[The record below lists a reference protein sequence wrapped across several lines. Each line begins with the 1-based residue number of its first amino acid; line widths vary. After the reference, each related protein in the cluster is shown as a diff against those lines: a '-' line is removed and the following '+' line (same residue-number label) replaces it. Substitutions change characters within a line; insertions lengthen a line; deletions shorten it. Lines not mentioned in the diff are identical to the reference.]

1 MKNMKNNVMKTT
13 SVLAWALMSCSIAF
27 SQQQKQPQVFKV
39 IPEFP
44 KEQDTVELVYDA
56 RTTVLKDAK
65 DISAQLTGYTDF
77 KWTTTDLK
85 FTKNDSVWT
94 AKYILPAHLGLMNL
108 VFKSDT
114 LVDKGGEQTYS
125 YILSAND
132 KRQMSGG
139 MLGWGMLRTPH
150 IVAGVPYVVDS
161 TSYKTDEIL
170 LMWVK
175 YELQY
180 HPENRFRVL
189 YAAASA
195 LKHMNTPESLTK
207 LNKELNTLEQ
217 IPDIREEDLLEIY
230 RVYKD
235 LLKDST
241 KAEAIQQKIVAQ
253 FPNGQYVKDQQ
264 RLADFNLIQKA
275 KTDDERLK
283 AATDFI
289 DKHPYQEAEVAFNE
303 ANRISYISA
312 YWIISVYTSMKKDLA
327 NYSKYMSKIAP
338 YEALSNV
345 IYRSLDV
352 PYISQKSM
360 GPTEILPYARVIMER
375 LNYYK
380 DNFQGDKYATL
391 YYANAPLFAKILVD
405 NKLYDEAFVYA
416 AAAQS
421 AASYKNADLN
431 DTYVRVL
438 EGQGKAKELQM
449 ALEKSYAMNQSSTY
463 MLELMKKNYST
474 KNKSDRGYEQY
485 LAGLKNADKGKELK
499 EKVQKLLIN
508 KDIADFELLD
518 QHGKK
523 VRLSAQ
529 KGKIVVLDFWA
540 SWCAPCKGAFPGM
553 KLAVDHFKNDPNVAF
568 YFINTQE
575 RKSDM
580 KEYVTNYMKE
590 NNYPFTVLLDADSK
604 ASKAAGV
611 GPIPHKMVVGPNGKL
626 RFSEV
631 GYMGSTSELA
641 DEIIEM
647 VNVLKAGK

>member
-1 MKNMKNNVMKTT
+1 MKNCMIKTT
-13 SVLAWALMSCSIAF
+13 AVLAWTLLCCTAASA
-27 SQQQKQPQVFKV
+27 QQQKQPQVFKV

-44 KEQDTVELVYDA
+44 KQQDTVQLVYDA
-56 RTTVLKDAK
+56 RNTLLKDAK
-65 DISAQLTGYTDF
+65 DISAQLTGYNDF

-94 AKYILPAHLGLMNL
+94 AKYVLPAHLALMNL

-132 KRQMSGG
+132 KCQMSGG
-139 MLGWGMLRTPH
+139 MVGWGMLRTPH
-150 IVAGVPYVVDS
+150 IVAGVPYVVD
-161 TSYKTDEIL
+161 TVAYKSNEIL

-195 LKHMNTPESLTK
+195 LKHMNTPESLAK
-207 LNKELNTLEQ
+207 LDRELNSLEQ
-217 IPDIREEDLLEIY
+217 MPNIKEEDLLEIY

-235 LLKDST
+235 ILKDAA
-241 KAEAIQQKIVAQ
+241 KAEALQQKIVAQ
-253 FPNGQYVKDQQ
+253 FPKGQYVKDQQ
-264 RLADFNLIQKA
+264 RLADFKLIQQA

-283 AATDFI
+283 AAMDFI
-289 DKHPYQEAEVAFNE
+289 DKHPYEEAEDAFNE

-312 YWIISVYTSMKKDLA
+312 YWIISVYTSMKKDLS

-352 PYISQKSM
+352 PYLSQKSI
-360 GPTEILPYARVIMER
+360 GPAEILPYARVIMER

-391 YYANAPLFAKILVD
+391 YYSNAPLFAKILVD
-405 NKLYDEAFVYA
+405 NKLYDEAFAYA

-421 AASYKNADLN
+421 TASYKNANLN

-438 EGQGKAKELQM
+438 EGQGKTKELQM
-449 ALEKSYAMNQSSTY
+449 ALEQSYAMNQSSTY
-463 MLELMKKNYST
+463 MLELMKKIYNA
-474 KNKSDRGYEQY
+474 KNKSDKGYEQY
-485 LAGLKNADKGKELK
+485 LASLKNADKGKELK
-499 EKVQKLLIN
+499 EKVQNLLIN
-508 KDIADFELLD
+508 KNMPDFELLD

-553 KLAVDHFKNDPNVAF
+553 KLAVDHFKNDPNVVF

-575 RKSDM
+575 RKPDM

-590 NNYPFTVLLDADSK
+590 NGYPFTVLLDTDSK

-647 VNVLKAGK
+647 VNMLKAGK

>member
-1 MKNMKNNVMKTT
+1 M
-13 SVLAWALMSCSIAF
+13 
-27 SQQQKQPQVFKV
+27 
-39 IPEFP
+39 
-44 KEQDTVELVYDA
+44 
-56 RTTVLKDAK
+56 LKDAK
-65 DISAQLTGYTDF
+65 DISAQLTGFTDF

-94 AKYILPAHLGLMNL
+94 AKYVLPAHLALMNL

-150 IVAGVPYVVDS
+150 IVADVPYVVD
-161 TSYKTDEIL
+161 TVAYKSNEIL

-195 LKHMNTPESLTK
+195 LKHMDTPESLAK
-207 LNKELNTLEQ
+207 LDRELNSLEQ
-217 IPDIREEDLLEIY
+217 MPNIKEGDLLEIY
-230 RVYKD
+230 RVYRD
-235 LLKDST
+235 ILKDAA
-241 KAEAIQQKIVAQ
+241 KAEALQQKIVAQ

-264 RLADFNLIQKA
+264 RLADFKLIQQA

-283 AATDFI
+283 AAMDFI
-289 DKHPYQEAEVAFNE
+289 DKHPFEEAEVTFNE
-303 ANRISYISA
+303 ANRISYINA
-312 YWIISVYTSMKKDLA
+312 YWIISVYTSMKKDLS

-360 GPTEILPYARVIMER
+360 GPAEILPYARIIMER

-391 YYANAPLFAKILVD
+391 YYGNAPLFAKILVD
-405 NKLYDEAFVYA
+405 NKLYDQAFVYA

-421 AASYKNADLN
+421 AASYKNANLN

-438 EGQGKAKELQM
+438 EGQGKTKELLM
-449 ALEKSYAMNQSSTY
+449 ALEKSYAINQSSTY
-463 MLELMKKNYST
+463 MLELMKKIYNA
-474 KNKSDRGYEQY
+474 KNKSDKGYEQY
-485 LAGLKNADKGKELK
+485 LASLKNADKGKELK
-499 EKVQKLLIN
+499 EKVQNLLIN
-508 KDIADFELLD
+508 NDIPDFELLD

-553 KLAVDHFKNDPNVAF
+553 KLAVDHFKNDPNVVF

-575 RKSDM
+575 RKPDM

-590 NNYPFTVLLDADSK
+590 NGYPFTVLLDTDSK

>member
-1 MKNMKNNVMKTT
+1 MKNCMIKTT
-13 SVLAWALMSCSIAF
+13 AVLAWTLLCCTAASA
-27 SQQQKQPQVFKV
+27 QQQKQPQVFKV

-44 KEQDTVELVYDA
+44 KQQDTVQLVYDA
-56 RTTVLKDAK
+56 RNTLLKDAK

-94 AKYILPAHLGLMNL
+94 AKYVLPAHLALMNL

-125 YILSAND
+125 YILSGND

-139 MLGWGMLRTPH
+139 MVGWGMLRTPH
-150 IVAGVPYVVDS
+150 IVAGVPYVVD
-161 TSYKTDEIL
+161 TVAYKSNEIL

-195 LKHMNTPESLTK
+195 LKHMNTPESLAK
-207 LNKELNTLEQ
+207 LDRELNSLEQ
-217 IPDIREEDLLEIY
+217 MPNIKEEDLLEIY

-235 LLKDST
+235 ILKDAA
-241 KAEAIQQKIVAQ
+241 KAEALQQKIVTQ
-253 FPNGQYVKDQQ
+253 FPKGQYVKDQQ
-264 RLADFNLIQKA
+264 RLADFKLIQQA

-283 AATDFI
+283 AAMDFI
-289 DKHPYQEAEVAFNE
+289 DKHPYEEAEDAFNE

-312 YWIISVYTSMKKDLA
+312 YWIISVYTSMKKDLS

-352 PYISQKSM
+352 PYLSQKSI
-360 GPTEILPYARVIMER
+360 GPAEILPYARVIMER

-391 YYANAPLFAKILVD
+391 YYSNAPLFAKILVD
-405 NKLYDEAFVYA
+405 NKLYDEAFAYA

-421 AASYKNADLN
+421 TASYKNANLN

-438 EGQGKAKELQM
+438 EGQGKTKELQM

-463 MLELMKKNYST
+463 MLELMKKIYNA
-474 KNKSDRGYEQY
+474 KNKSDKGYEQY
-485 LAGLKNADKGKELK
+485 LASLKNADKGKELK
-499 EKVQKLLIN
+499 EKVQNLLIN
-508 KDIADFELLD
+508 KNMPDFELLD

-553 KLAVDHFKNDPNVAF
+553 KLAVDHFKNDPNVVF

-575 RKSDM
+575 RNPDM

-590 NNYPFTVLLDADSK
+590 NGYPFTVLLDTDSK

-647 VNVLKAGK
+647 VNMLKAGK